1 MLKLLQYCNYII
13 IVMQIKLM
21 LLLLLLLLLSST
33 LQKWLLFFA
42 YEVKSGYF
50 IGLNSSV
57 KRGETFSFHELFST
71 LSDVL

>member
-21 LLLLLLLLLSST
+21 LLLLLLSST